1 MMETGAHSAIQCCI
15 VCGRTLTDRALH
27 DELEDQVLAAIR
39 AEHPEWTDQNGVC
52 EACVSYYR
60 NLLQERA
67 TREERLRVQSRP
79 RWPGWLASLAGKL
92 RAQFLTRGMKS

>member
-1 MMETGAHSAIQCCI
+1 M
-15 VCGRTLTDRALH
+15 
-27 DELEDQVLAAIR
+27 LAAIR

-67 TREERLRVQSRP
+67 TRGERLRVQTRP
-79 RWPGWLASLAGKL
+79 HGPGWLSSLAGKL